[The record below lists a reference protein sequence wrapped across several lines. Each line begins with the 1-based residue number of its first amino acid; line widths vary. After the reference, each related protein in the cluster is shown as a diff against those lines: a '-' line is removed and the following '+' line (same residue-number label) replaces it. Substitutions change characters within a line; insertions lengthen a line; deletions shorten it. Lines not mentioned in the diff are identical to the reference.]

1 MKKSISFQ
9 TNETPNKLLFREL
22 LKEKISQ
29 KEIRK
34 NPVLGNIFENEKT
47 IRFNCLRSERQ
58 YKSINIENI
67 KESKKTKLYKKINSF
82 QKIYYDINKEQ
93 KSFESEIIP
102 LKKKMKFL

>member
-34 NPVLGNIFENEKT
+34 NPVLGNIFENEKKNY
-47 IRFNCLRSERQ
+47 I
-58 YKSINIENI
+58 
-67 KESKKTKLYKKINSF
+67 
-82 QKIYYDINKEQ
+82 
-93 KSFESEIIP
+93 
-102 LKKKMKFL
+102 